1 MKLECVK
8 DKFQKTFSKVEKI
21 SNKGGSNPILKC
33 VFMEAKG
40 SLLTLRATNLDLGIE
55 ATLPIKIEEEGSV
68 AVSGTILANFV
79 SFLDKEKSLKFE
91 KKEEALVVSSE
102 RASSSLKLYSP
113 EEFPIIPHVSADKS
127 FSISSKDFIKG
138 LKAVAYSA
146 SLSTIKPELSSI
158 YIYPEEDFLV
168 FVATDSFRLAEKRIK
183 TKTKLDFDQILIPFK
198 NVADIVRVLE
208 EKDEVIEISFDKNQV
223 SFTSEDFYLV
233 SRVVEGTFPSYQQ
246 IIPKETKTEVI
257 VLKQDLLNTLK
268 IAHVF
273 SDTFNRVTFSVSPS
287 LKKLEVKT
295 KNNDIG
301 ENTTNLSAALTGED
315 VQISFNYKNIF
326 DCFQSID
333 ADSVSLSFN
342 GLNKA
347 LIIKGVGDKTFFYLA
362 MPMNK

>member
-8 DKFQKTFSKVEKI
+8 DKFQKTFSKVDKI
-21 SNKGGSNPILKC
+21 SNKGGANPILKC

-113 EEFPIIPHVSADKS
+113 EEFPIIPHVSVDKS

-146 SLSTIKPELSSI
+146 SLSPIKPELSSI

-168 FVATDSFRLAEKRIK
+168 LLQPTHFVL
-183 TKTKLDFDQILIPFK
+183 
-198 NVADIVRVLE
+198 
-208 EKDEVIEISFDKNQV
+208 
-223 SFTSEDFYLV
+223 
-233 SRVVEGTFPSYQQ
+233 
-246 IIPKETKTEVI
+246 
-257 VLKQDLLNTLK
+257 
-268 IAHVF
+268 
-273 SDTFNRVTFSVSPS
+273 
-287 LKKLEVKT
+287 LKK
-295 KNNDIG
+295 G
-301 ENTTNLSAALTGED
+301 
-315 VQISFNYKNIF
+315 
-326 DCFQSID
+326 
-333 ADSVSLSFN
+333 
-342 GLNKA
+342 
-347 LIIKGVGDKTFFYLA
+347 
-362 MPMNK
+362 